1 MSLVMAADPDRVVE
15 PLDLNVVDV
24 ATVHPSLTREACLES
39 MHLVRRDGRVVAG
52 FDAVATLARWLPPGW
67 PLGALA
73 LVPGVA
79 PVGRR
84 IYHAIAASRPRDVPC
99 TDEVCVPERATL
111 STTVQLD
118 AAARPDPRFDAWRA
132 RLPAPLGSPAAFAV
146 DGNRIRIG
154 IPLPASL
161 PLAEPHFFAAEDQV
175 VAYAAPQRFSR
186 KGDLLIVELERAKIA
201 PKEPGRLA
209 GRLLPCD
216 AHGHRLRRVIGVGQ
230 RRRAPAYRGRLA
242 RRQRA

>member
-1 MSLVMAADPDRVVE
+1 MRRVQVPALVVALQQGVAHQLGVPPPHPVHLLGPVVRRDDVGGSVRQAHARTRRDQLHDVPGVVADRVVE

-99 TDEVCVPERATL
+99 TDEVCAP
-111 STTVQLD
+111 
-118 AAARPDPRFDAWRA
+118 RP
-132 RLPAPLGSPAAFAV
+132 
-146 DGNRIRIG
+146 
-154 IPLPASL
+154 PAS
-161 PLAEPHFFAAEDQV
+161 
-175 VAYAAPQRFSR
+175 AAPT
-186 KGDLLIVELERAKIA
+186 G
-201 PKEPGRLA
+201 
-209 GRLLPCD
+209 
-216 AHGHRLRRVIGVGQ
+216 
-230 RRRAPAYRGRLA
+230 RRRR
-242 RRQRA
+242 